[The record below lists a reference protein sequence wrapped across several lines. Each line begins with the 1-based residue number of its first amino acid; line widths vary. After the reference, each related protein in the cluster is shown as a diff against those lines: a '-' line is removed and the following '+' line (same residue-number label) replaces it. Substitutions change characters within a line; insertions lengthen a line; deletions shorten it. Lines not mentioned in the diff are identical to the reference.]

1 MEQYLKSVLTKYL
14 EIRDQ
19 IKHEKPQEWLQVIE
33 LCKKVPKSIDRQ
45 ALWMSGRD
53 KPCWSNITVAGGA
66 RIAQDLGMSADF
78 SSFEIIASDSWKI
91 VKTGKGRGN
100 SNFEFIGEA
109 AKRFLKS
116 LNRGGLSSYQW
127 KLFSIRELALALN
140 GGGDKIESLVNTLVS
155 KNILS
160 LEEIEPWTKAFA
172 KCAGFGWGY
181 ITANHMVADLG
192 VSIKPDIHVRRS
204 GVRLGMAGDTSPH
217 LTDKEIDDLPGKVD
231 FEIVR
236 TAIQLPK
243 LIEPIALEGAT
254 GAFKNKIALREM
266 DKVLMEWSRQGL
278 SKPV

>member
-1 MEQYLKSVLTKYL
+1 MDQYLKSVLAKYL
-14 EIRDQ
+14 AVRDQ
-19 IKHEKPQEWLQVIE
+19 LKYEKPDEWLQVIE
-33 LCKKVPKSIDRQ
+33 LCKKVPMMIDRQ

-66 RIAQDLGMSADF
+66 RIAQDLGMSPDF
-78 SSFEIIASDSWKI
+78 SSFEKIASDSWKI

-109 AKRFLKS
+109 AKRFLES

-140 GGGDKIESLVNTLVS
+140 DKDGKIEGLVHTLVS

-204 GVRLGMAGDTSPH
+204 GVRLGMVADASPF
-217 LTDKEIDDLPGKVD
+217 LTDKQIDALPDKVD

-243 LIEPIALEGAT
+243 FIEPIALEGAT
-254 GAFKNKIALREM
+254 MEFKNKVALREM

-278 SKPV
+278 SKPT